1 MVKVHQIAAKVI
13 VLRLNHETIDGK
25 VIVSA
30 LDEVELCTCNVRVC
44 AGGRRVAVVTEG
56 IDFATKI
63 GEPNHD
69 FVGLGAPAA
78 VTEEGIIC
86 YVGADVIAR
95 IATKFASASWALIDK
110 ADDFTSTR
118 NWWEGS

>member
-1 MVKVHQIAAKVI
+1 MVKVHEVAAKVV

-30 LDEVELCTCNVRVC
+30 DDQVELCTCNVRVC

-63 GEPNHD
+63 REPNHD
-69 FVGLGAPAA
+69 FVGLGAPAGI
-78 VTEEGIIC
+78 TEEGIIC
-86 YVGADVIAR
+86 YVGADIIAR
-95 IATKFASASWALIDK
+95 IAAMFALASWILSDK
-110 ADDFTSTR
+110 VDDFTSTR